1 MAAPVKTALAVVRT
15 APASTAPASTVRRRA
30 GHTRAVIIGG
40 EQLCLTANA
49 AVDGGLGE
57 VFIRWGKHGSGPAGL
72 MDVYASALSIAL
84 HHRVPLEDLIRSGL
98 NLRFAPAGQTD
109 DPDIPEVRSAADY
122 VARRLALD
130 WLPAAQS
137 ARLGIDTPA

>member
-15 APASTAPASTVRRRA
+15 APASTPPASTVRRRA

-72 MDVYASALSIAL
+72 IDVYASALSIAL
-84 HHRVPLEDLIRSGL
+84 HHRVPLEELIRSGL

-122 VARRLALD
+122 
-130 WLPAAQS
+130 
-137 ARLGIDTPA
+137 